1 MITITENAA
10 EKVKALLE
18 GHVEYENP
26 GLRIRI
32 VGGGCVGH
40 QYKMDV
46 EDGSQEDDTVVE
58 AFGARL
64 FVDKKSEFYLDSMVV
79 DYEEGVMSSGFKFI
93 NPNAKRTC
101 KCGDSFGV

>member
-10 EKVKALLE
+10 EKVKTLLDSHGE
-18 GHVEYENP
+18 FENP
-26 GLRIRI
+26 GLRIRVI
-32 VGGGCVGH
+32 GGGCSGH

-46 EDGSQEDDTVVE
+46 EDGHDENDTVVE

-64 FVDKKSEFYLDSMVV
+64 FVDKKSEFYLESMVV
-79 DYEEGVMSSGFKFI
+79 DYEEGVMSSGFRFH
-93 NPNAKRTC
+93 NPNAARTC